1 MMPSSAFS
9 LTAALIALLALSA
22 YFLLALSSP
31 VKSFINKFYREK
43 NRSFAWRMYER
54 LSGAFILGVFPS
66 FLIFIT
72 AKGNAATTIFFT
84 ASITRFC
91 LIPICCTA
99 LLIVNYFATG
109 KASNRKGYPLI
120 RRKNWDGSLMVKN
133 QLSWTVYLFAYEF
146 LFRGVLLSSCIVLVG
161 LPAAIIINVM
171 LYSVLHFHRG
181 IRQVIYSVPFGVLL
195 CVVTIET
202 TSWISAAF
210 LHAAFANSYEF
221 FVIAHRKKWWRN
233 SSRQTSSLS
242 VSPLSENDKPFNT
255 TYESIL

>member
-1 MMPSSAFS
+1 MMLPSVFS

-22 YFLLALSSP
+22 YILLALSST
-31 VKSFINKFYREK
+31 VKSFINKFSHEE

-72 AKGNAATTIFFT
+72 AKGNAAPTIFFT
-84 ASITRFC
+84 ASITRFY

-99 LLIVNYFATG
+99 ILIINFFATG

-120 RRKNWDGSLMVKN
+120 RRNNWDASLMLKN
-133 QLSWTVYLFAYEF
+133 QLSWAVYLFGYEY
-146 LFRGVLLSSCIVLVG
+146 LLRGILLSSCILLVG
-161 LPAAIIINVM
+161 MPAAVLINTM

-181 IRQVIYSVPFGVLL
+181 IRQVICSVPFGVVL
-195 CVVTIET
+195 CLVTIAT
-202 TSWISAAF
+202 TSWISAAL
-210 LHAAFANSYEF
+210 LHTAFANSYEF
-221 FVIAHRKKWWRN
+221 FVIAYRKKWWRN

-242 VSPLSENDKPFNT
+242 VSPLPENDKPFNT